1 MKTKIA
7 ILGSTGSIGKTT
19 VNIIK
24 NDKKNFDVVLL
35 TTNTNYVEIL
45 KQVSIL
51 KPRNLVIN
59 NIKFYEKIKK
69 KLKKKKIKIFSSL
82 KYFIKN
88 NKYKMDYTM
97 SAISGIEGL
106 DPTLNIIKFTKKIA
120 IANKESLI
128 CGWNLIEKELKK
140 NKTQFIPVD
149 SEHFSISSLLA
160 NKKNDEV
167 DEIII
172 TASGGPLLNYPIKV
186 FNQISPKE
194 AIKHPNWS
202 MGKKIS
208 IDSATLINKVF
219 ETIEAQRIFNID
231 LRKFKIL
238 VHPNSYIH
246 AIIKFRDG
254 LIKILAHDTDMKIP
268 IFNSIYENKKK
279 PLKTK
284 KININ
289 YLNNLNFQK
298 VDDRKFP
305 SVKFIKFFS
314 NKPSL
319 YETVIVGS
327 NDELVNLFLNGQ
339 IKFMDI
345 HYFLKKILNSNQFI
359 KYKGIKPQNY
369 KQIEDLNK
377 YVRLKTLSLSVLS
390 KKC

>member
-1 MKTKIA
+1 
-7 ILGSTGSIGKTT
+7 
-19 VNIIK
+19 
-24 NDKKNFDVVLL
+24 
-35 TTNTNYVEIL
+35 
-45 KQVSIL
+45 
-51 KPRNLVIN
+51 
-59 NIKFYEKIKK
+59 
-69 KLKKKKIKIFSSL
+69 
-82 KYFIKN
+82 
-88 NKYKMDYTM
+88 M

-106 DPTLNIIKFTKKIA
+106 DPTLNIIKYTKKIA

-160 NKKNDEV
+160 NKKNNEV
-167 DEIII
+167 EEIII
-172 TASGGPLLNYPIKV
+172 TASGGPLLNYPIKM
-186 FNQISPKE
+186 FHQISPKE
-194 AIKHPNWS
+194 AIDHPNWS

-231 LRKFKIL
+231 LKKFKIL
-238 VHPNSYIH
+238 VHPKSYIH
-246 AIIKFRDG
+246 AIIKFKNG
-254 LIKILAHDTDMKIP
+254 LIKILAHDTDMKVP

-279 PLKTK
+279 SLKTK
-284 KININ
+284 KINVN

-298 VDDRKFP
+298 VDNKKFP
-305 SVKFIKFFS
+305 SINFLKLFS
-314 NKPSL
+314 NKQSL
-319 YETVIVGS
+319 YETVMVGS

-345 HYFLKKILNSNQFI
+345 HYFLKKILNSNEFI

>member
-1 MKTKIA
+1 M
-7 ILGSTGSIGKTT
+7 
-19 VNIIK
+19 
-24 NDKKNFDVVLL
+24 
-35 TTNTNYVEIL
+35 
-45 KQVSIL
+45 
-51 KPRNLVIN
+51 
-59 NIKFYEKIKK
+59 
-69 KLKKKKIKIFSSL
+69 
-82 KYFIKN
+82 
-88 NKYKMDYTM
+88 
-97 SAISGIEGL
+97 
-106 DPTLNIIKFTKKIA
+106 
-120 IANKESLI
+120 
-128 CGWNLIEKELKK
+128 
-140 NKTQFIPVD
+140 
-149 SEHFSISSLLA
+149 
-160 NKKNDEV
+160 
-167 DEIII
+167 
-172 TASGGPLLNYPIKV
+172 LNYPIKK

-194 AIKHPNWS
+194 AINHPNWS

-246 AIIKFRDG
+246 AIIKFKDG

-305 SVKFIKFFS
+305 SVKFLKFFS

-345 HYFLKKILNSNQFI
+345 HYFLKKILNSNEFL
-359 KYKGIKPQNY
+359 KYRGIKPQNY

>member
-19 VNIIK
+19 VDIIK
-24 NDKKNFDVVLL
+24 NDKKNFDIVLL

-88 NKYKMDYTM
+88 NKYKIDYTM

-106 DPTLNIIKFTKKIA
+106 DPTLNIIKYTKKIA

-140 NKTQFIPVD
+140 NRTKFIPVD
-149 SEHFSISSLLA
+149 SEHFSINSLLS
-160 NKKNDEV
+160 NKKNNEV
-167 DEIII
+167 EEIII
-172 TASGGPLLNYPIKV
+172 TASGGPLLNYPMKK
-186 FNQISPKE
+186 FNQISPME
-194 AIKHPNWS
+194 AINHPNWS

-345 HYFLKKILNSNQFI
+345 HYFLKKILNSNEFL
-359 KYKGIKPQNY
+359 KYRGIKPQNY

>member
-69 KLKKKKIKIFSSL
+69 KLRKKKIKIFSNL
-82 KYFIKN
+82 KYFLKK
-88 NKYKMDYTM
+88 NKYKIDYTM

-106 DPTLNIIKFTKKIA
+106 DPTLNIIKHTKKIA

-172 TASGGPLLNYPIKV
+172 TASGGPLLNYPIKK
-186 FNQISPKE
+186 FNQISPNE
-194 AIKHPNWS
+194 AINHPNWS

-279 PLKTK
+279 TLKTK

-305 SVKFIKFFS
+305 SVKFLKFFS

-345 HYFLKKILNSNQFI
+345 HYFLKKILNSNEFL
-359 KYKGIKPQNY
+359 KYRGIKPQNY

>member
-24 NDKKNFDVVLL
+24 NDKKNFDVILL

-59 NIKFYEKIKK
+59 NSKFYEKTKK

-82 KYFIKN
+82 KYFLKT
-88 NKYKMDYTM
+88 NKYKIDYTM

-106 DPTLNIIKFTKKIA
+106 DPTLNIIKYTKKIA

-140 NKTQFIPVD
+140 NKTKFIPVD
-149 SEHFSISSLLA
+149 SEHFSIGSLLS
-160 NKKNDEV
+160 NKKNNIVE
-167 DEIII
+167 EIII
-172 TASGGPLLNYPIKV
+172 TASGGPLLNYPIKK
-186 FNQISPKE
+186 FSRISPKE

-231 LRKFKIL
+231 LQKFKIL
-238 VHPNSYIH
+238 VHPKSYIH
-246 AIIKFRDG
+246 AIIKFKDG

-279 PLKTK
+279 SLKTK
-284 KININ
+284 KINID

-305 SVKFIKFFS
+305 SIKFLKLFS
-314 NKPSL
+314 NKQSL

-327 NDELVNLFLNGQ
+327 NDELVNLFLNGL
-339 IKFMDI
+339 IKFTDI
-345 HYFLKKILNSNQFI
+345 HYFLKKILNSNEFL
-359 KYKGIKPQNY
+359 KYRGIKPQNY

>member
-1 MKTKIA
+1 
-7 ILGSTGSIGKTT
+7 
-19 VNIIK
+19 
-24 NDKKNFDVVLL
+24 
-35 TTNTNYVEIL
+35 
-45 KQVSIL
+45 
-51 KPRNLVIN
+51 
-59 NIKFYEKIKK
+59 
-69 KLKKKKIKIFSSL
+69 
-82 KYFIKN
+82 
-88 NKYKMDYTM
+88 M

-106 DPTLNIIKFTKKIA
+106 DPTLNIIKYTKKIA

-140 NKTQFIPVD
+140 NKTKFIPVD
-149 SEHFSISSLLA
+149 SEHFSIGSLLS

-167 DEIII
+167 EEIII
-172 TASGGPLLNYPIKV
+172 TASGGPLLNYPMKK

-194 AIKHPNWS
+194 AINHPNWS

-231 LRKFKIL
+231 LQKFKIL

-246 AIIKFRDG
+246 AIIKFKDG

-305 SVKFIKFFS
+305 SVKFLKFFS

-345 HYFLKKILNSNQFI
+345 HYFLKKILNSNEFL
-359 KYKGIKPQNY
+359 KYRGIKPQNY

>member
-24 NDKKNFDVVLL
+24 NDKKNFNVILL

-51 KPRNLVIN
+51 KPKNLVIN
-59 NIKFYEKIKK
+59 NIKFYKKIKK

-82 KYFIKN
+82 KYFLKN
-88 NKYKMDYTM
+88 NKYKIDYTM

-106 DPTLNIIKFTKKIA
+106 DPTLNIIKYTKKIA

-140 NKTQFIPVD
+140 NKTKFIPVD
-149 SEHFSISSLLA
+149 SEHFSIGSLLS

-167 DEIII
+167 EEIII
-172 TASGGPLLNYPIKV
+172 TASGGPLLNYPMKK

-194 AIKHPNWS
+194 AINHPNWS

-231 LRKFKIL
+231 LQKFKIL

-246 AIIKFRDG
+246 AIIKFKDG

-298 VDDRKFP
+298 VNNKKFP
-305 SVKFIKFFS
+305 SVKFLKFFS

-339 IKFMDI
+339 IKFIDI
-345 HYFLKKILNSNQFI
+345 HYFLKKLLNSNEFL
-359 KYKGIKPQNY
+359 KYRRIKPQNY

>member
-24 NDKKNFDVVLL
+24 NDKKNFNVVLL

-51 KPRNLVIN
+51 KPKNLVIN
-59 NIKFYEKIKK
+59 NIKFYKKIKK

-82 KYFIKN
+82 KYFLKN
-88 NKYKMDYTM
+88 NKYKIDYTM

-106 DPTLNIIKFTKKIA
+106 DPTLNIIKYTKKIA

-140 NKTQFIPVD
+140 NKTKFIPVD
-149 SEHFSISSLLA
+149 SEHFSIGSLLS

-167 DEIII
+167 EEIII
-172 TASGGPLLNYPIKV
+172 TASGGPLLNYPMKK

-194 AIKHPNWS
+194 AINHPNWS

-231 LRKFKIL
+231 LQKFKIL

-246 AIIKFRDG
+246 AIIKFKDG

-298 VDDRKFP
+298 VNNKKFP
-305 SVKFIKFFS
+305 SVKFLKFFS

-339 IKFMDI
+339 IKFIDI
-345 HYFLKKILNSNQFI
+345 HYFLKKLLNSNEFL
-359 KYKGIKPQNY
+359 KYRRIKPQNY

>member
-24 NDKKNFDVVLL
+24 NDKKNFDIVLL
-35 TTNTNYVEIL
+35 TTNKNYSEIL

-51 KPRNLVIN
+51 KPKNLVIN
-59 NIKFYEKIKK
+59 NREYYKKIQK
-69 KLKKKKIKIFSSL
+69 KLNKKKIKIFSNL
-82 KYFIKN
+82 KYFLKK
-88 NKYKMDYTM
+88 NKYKLDYTM

-106 DPTLNIIKFTKKIA
+106 DPTLNIIKYTKKIA
-120 IANKESLI
+120 IANKESII
-128 CGWNLIEKELKK
+128 CGWNLIKKELKK
-140 NKTQFIPVD
+140 HKTQFVPVD
-149 SEHFSISSLLA
+149 SEHFSINSLFA
-160 NKKNDEV
+160 NKNNDDVEEV
-167 DEIII
+167 II
-172 TASGGPLLNYPIKV
+172 TASGGPLLNLPIKK

-194 AIKHPNWS
+194 ATKHPNWS

-231 LRKFKIL
+231 LSKFKIL
-238 VHPNSYIH
+238 VHPKSYIH
-246 AIIKFRDG
+246 AIIKFKDG
-254 LIKILAHDTDMKIP
+254 LTKILAHDTEMKIP
-268 IFNSIYENKKK
+268 IFNSIYENKRKT
-279 PLKTK
+279 LKTK
-284 KININ
+284 KINIE

-298 VDDRKFP
+298 VNDKKFP
-305 SVKFIKFFS
+305 SIKFLKLFS
-314 NKPSL
+314 NKQSL

-327 NDELVNLFLNGQ
+327 NDELVSLFLNGQ
-339 IKFMDI
+339 IRFTDI
-345 HYFLKKILNSNQFI
+345 HYFLKKILNSNEFL
-359 KYKGIKPQNY
+359 KYRGIKPQNY

>member
-45 KQVSIL
+45 KQVSFL

-59 NIKFYEKIKK
+59 NIKFYEKVKK
-69 KLKKKKIKIFSSL
+69 KLKKKKIKIFPCL
-82 KYFIKN
+82 KYFLKN
-88 NKYKMDYTM
+88 NKFKIDYTM

-106 DPTLNIIKFTKKIA
+106 NPTLSIIKYTKKIA

-140 NKTQFIPVD
+140 NKTKFIPVD
-149 SEHFSISSLLA
+149 SEHFSIGSLLA

-172 TASGGPLLNYPIKV
+172 TASGGPLLNYPIKK

-194 AIKHPNWS
+194 AINHPNWS

-231 LRKFKIL
+231 LKKFKIL
-238 VHPNSYIH
+238 VHPKSYIH
-246 AIIKFRDG
+246 AIIKFKNG
-254 LIKILAHDTDMKIP
+254 LIKILAHDTDMKVP

-279 PLKTK
+279 SLKTK
-284 KININ
+284 KINVN

-298 VDDRKFP
+298 VDNKKFP
-305 SVKFIKFFS
+305 SINFLKLFS
-314 NKPSL
+314 NKQSL
-319 YETVIVGS
+319 YETVMVGS

-345 HYFLKKILNSNQFI
+345 HFFLKKILNSNEFI

-390 KKC
+390 EKW

>member
-24 NDKKNFDVVLL
+24 DDKKNFDVILL

-172 TASGGPLLNYPIKV
+172 TASGGPLLNYPIKK

-194 AIKHPNWS
+194 AINHPNWS

-305 SVKFIKFFS
+305 SVKFLKFFS

-345 HYFLKKILNSNQFI
+345 HYFLKKILNSNEFL
-359 KYKGIKPQNY
+359 KYRGIKPQNY

>member
-24 NDKKNFDVVLL
+24 NDKKNFNVVLL

-51 KPRNLVIN
+51 KPKNLVIN
-59 NIKFYEKIKK
+59 NIKFYKKIKK

-82 KYFIKN
+82 KYFLKN
-88 NKYKMDYTM
+88 NKYKIDYTM

-106 DPTLNIIKFTKKIA
+106 DPTLNIIKYTKKIA

-140 NKTQFIPVD
+140 NKTKFIPVD
-149 SEHFSISSLLA
+149 SEHFSIGSLLS

-167 DEIII
+167 EEIII
-172 TASGGPLLNYPIKV
+172 TASGGPLLNYPMKK

-194 AIKHPNWS
+194 AINHPNWS

-231 LRKFKIL
+231 LQKFKIL

-246 AIIKFRDG
+246 AIIKFKDG

-284 KININ
+284 KMTK
-289 YLNNLNFQK
+289 L
-298 VDDRKFP
+298 RK
-305 SVKFIKFFS
+305 
-314 NKPSL
+314 
-319 YETVIVGS
+319 
-327 NDELVNLFLNGQ
+327 
-339 IKFMDI
+339 
-345 HYFLKKILNSNQFI
+345 
-359 KYKGIKPQNY
+359 
-369 KQIEDLNK
+369 
-377 YVRLKTLSLSVLS
+377 
-390 KKC
+390 

>member
-1 MKTKIA
+1 
-7 ILGSTGSIGKTT
+7 
-19 VNIIK
+19 
-24 NDKKNFDVVLL
+24 
-35 TTNTNYVEIL
+35 
-45 KQVSIL
+45 
-51 KPRNLVIN
+51 
-59 NIKFYEKIKK
+59 
-69 KLKKKKIKIFSSL
+69 
-82 KYFIKN
+82 
-88 NKYKMDYTM
+88 M

-106 DPTLNIIKFTKKIA
+106 NPTLSIIKYTKKIA

-140 NKTQFIPVD
+140 NKTKFIPVD
-149 SEHFSISSLLA
+149 SEHFSIGSLLA

-172 TASGGPLLNYPIKV
+172 TASGGPLLNYPIKK

-194 AIKHPNWS
+194 AINHPNWS

-231 LRKFKIL
+231 LQKFKIL

-246 AIIKFRDG
+246 AIVKFRDG

-279 PLKTK
+279 LLKTK

-305 SVKFIKFFS
+305 SVKFLKFFS

-327 NDELVNLFLNGQ
+327 NDELVNLFLKGQ

-345 HYFLKKILNSNQFI
+345 HYFLKKILNSNEFL
-359 KYKGIKPQNY
+359 KYRGIKPQNY

>member
-24 NDKKNFDVVLL
+24 NDKKNFDVILL

-51 KPRNLVIN
+51 KPKNLVIN

-69 KLKKKKIKIFSSL
+69 KLRKKKIKIFSNL

-88 NKYKMDYTM
+88 NKYKIDYTM

-172 TASGGPLLNYPIKV
+172 TASGGPLLNYPIKM

-345 HYFLKKILNSNQFI
+345 HYFLKKILNSNEFL
-359 KYKGIKPQNY
+359 KYRGIRPQNY

>member
-1 MKTKIA
+1 
-7 ILGSTGSIGKTT
+7 
-19 VNIIK
+19 
-24 NDKKNFDVVLL
+24 
-35 TTNTNYVEIL
+35 
-45 KQVSIL
+45 
-51 KPRNLVIN
+51 
-59 NIKFYEKIKK
+59 
-69 KLKKKKIKIFSSL
+69 
-82 KYFIKN
+82 
-88 NKYKMDYTM
+88 M

-106 DPTLNIIKFTKKIA
+106 DPTLNIIKYTKKIA

-140 NKTQFIPVD
+140 NKTKFIPVD
-149 SEHFSISSLLA
+149 SEHFSIGSLLS

-167 DEIII
+167 EEIII
-172 TASGGPLLNYPIKV
+172 TASGGPLLNYPMKK

-194 AIKHPNWS
+194 AINHPNWS

-231 LRKFKIL
+231 LQKFKIL

-246 AIIKFRDG
+246 AIIKFKDG

-298 VDDRKFP
+298 VNNKKFP
-305 SVKFIKFFS
+305 SVKFLKFFS

-339 IKFMDI
+339 IKFIDI
-345 HYFLKKILNSNQFI
+345 HYFLKKLLNSNEFL
-359 KYKGIKPQNY
+359 KYRRIKPQNY